1 MIAQFKSSR
10 YHEKEKRIIATTAR
24 AGDDL
29 EAVNTRRYFKGIRN
43 CAKESE
49 AQGLQA
55 RATYDN
61 PDSGNM
67 KPVRDYS

>member
-10 YHEKEKRIIATTAR
+10 YHEKEKRIIAATAC
-24 AGDDL
+24 AGNDL
-29 EAVNTRRYFKGIRN
+29 EPVYTRRYFKGIRN

-55 RATYDN
+55 RATYNN

-67 KPVRDYS
+67 ESVRNYS